1 MRARALVALALGIVF
16 GSLAAPSDAQ
26 TDSGLRAFVNLPNP
40 AEVGP
45 DPNVPEG
52 EEDFDWSFCRKK
64 IRIAFYMQP
73 PFIIVDPKMCKAD
86 PTDATAA
93 LLCPP
98 EAFGDKL
105 STDNKTQPMFDGG
118 GGLTFELL
126 TKSVAPYLESL
137 CNPNKQLKFNMS
149 AGNTSNATDPDPE
162 SDIPEPLEVVPES
175 IRNGAN
181 YKRVEL
187 NWYLLPSEATSADA
201 ALALLCNGGWTADAS
216 RSKLDTQNPMCASLT
231 SYKGLSEQVCVCV
244 CVCVNVFVYIY
255 MYACVYV
262 NVCVREWCFTRKSAR
277 AITRQIRPAG
287 NRFLT

>member
-1 MRARALVALALGIVF
+1 MRASRALVALALGIVGG
-16 GSLAAPSDAQ
+16 GSWAARSGEAQHAVPPADA
-26 TDSGLRAFVNLPNP
+26 GLRAEGSVNLPKP
-40 AEVGP
+40 AEVVKP

-118 GGLTFELL
+118 GGLTYELL

-137 CNPNKQLKFNMS
+137 CNQI
-149 AGNTSNATDPDPE
+149 G
-162 SDIPEPLEVVPES
+162 
-175 IRNGAN
+175 
-181 YKRVEL
+181 
-187 NWYLLPSEATSADA
+187 
-201 ALALLCNGGWTADAS
+201 
-216 RSKLDTQNPMCASLT
+216 
-231 SYKGLSEQVCVCV
+231 
-244 CVCVNVFVYIY
+244 
-255 MYACVYV
+255 
-262 NVCVREWCFTRKSAR
+262 R
-277 AITRQIRPAG
+277 AHV
-287 NRFLT
+287 

>member
-1 MRARALVALALGIVF
+1 
-16 GSLAAPSDAQ
+16 
-26 TDSGLRAFVNLPNP
+26 
-40 AEVGP
+40 
-45 DPNVPEG
+45 
-52 EEDFDWSFCRKK
+52 
-64 IRIAFYMQP
+64 
-73 PFIIVDPKMCKAD
+73 MCKAD

>member
-1 MRARALVALALGIVF
+1 MRSSWALVVLALGIVG
-16 GSLAAPSDAQ
+16 GSCLAQNAVPLADA
-26 TDSGLRAFVNLPNP
+26 GLRAFVNLPKP
-40 AEVGP
+40 AEVVIP

-64 IRIAFYMQP
+64 IRIAFHMQP

-98 EAFGDKL
+98 EAFGEP
-105 STDNKTQPMFDGG
+105 SIDNKTQPMFDGG
-118 GGLTFELL
+118 GGLTYELL

-149 AGNTSNATDPDPE
+149 AGPTLSNGNTSNATDPAPE

-175 IRNGAN
+175 IRNGAD

-187 NWYLLPSEATSADA
+187 NWYLLPSEPTSADA

-216 RSKLDTQNPMCASLT
+216 RSKLDTQNPLCASLT
-231 SYKGLSEQVCVCV
+231 SYKGLSEQVCVSV
-244 CVCVNVFVYIY
+244 CVCVSVYTCICICKCV
-255 MYACVYV
+255 CVY
-262 NVCVREWCFTRKSAR
+262 K
-277 AITRQIRPAG
+277 
-287 NRFLT
+287 